1 MSQILVTGSIAL
13 DRIAVFHDRFANHIL
28 PEKVHRLNVAFTV
41 DNMTVNFGGT
51 GGNIAYNL
59 ALLGAKPM
67 LMGTVGTDAA
77 KYLQHL
83 KKHKVDCRYVKKIP
97 KVLTAHATVMTDMD
111 DNQITAFYMGAMSFA
126 HKFSI
131 LNFKFSNKSQIS
143 NLKSQIES
151 EIQNPK
157 SEINLA
163 IIAPNDIKAMVK
175 HADECRRSKVRFIA
189 DPGQAIP
196 ALSKIDLQDLITG
209 AYVLV
214 VNDYEWDLIR
224 EKTGWEMKDVLS
236 KINYLIITYGENGSK
251 VWRKDATMWEV
262 PVVKPKEII
271 DPTGCGDA
279 FRAGLMYGIIH
290 DYPIEKSAAI
300 GAWIA
305 AKAIEKAGTQNH
317 KVKKS
322 DFQKFLKKI

>member
-51 GGNIAYNL
+51 GGNIAYSL
-59 ALLGAKPM
+59 ALLGEKPM
-67 LMGTVGTDAA
+67 LMGTVGSDAT

-83 KKHKVDCRYVKKIP
+83 KKNKVDCRYVKKIP
-97 KVLTAHATVMTDMD
+97 KILTAHATVMTDMD
-111 DNQITAFYMGAMSFA
+111 DNQITAFYMGAMSHA
-126 HKFSI
+126 HNVQCPMFSRLRSKPSANVQLGI
-131 LNFKFSNKSQIS
+131 V
-143 NLKSQIES
+143 
-151 EIQNPK
+151 
-157 SEINLA
+157 
-163 IIAPNDIKAMVK
+163 APNDIKAMVK
-175 HADECRRSKVRFIA
+175 HADEFRRARVRFIA

-224 EKTGWEMKDVLS
+224 GKTGWEMKDVLS

-251 VWRKDATMWEV
+251 VWRKDATEWEV
-262 PVVKPKEII
+262 PAVKPKEMV

-290 DYPIEKSAAI
+290 DYPIEKSASI
-300 GAWIA
+300 GAWVA

-317 KVKKS
+317 KVKKT

>member
-1 MSQILVTGSIAL
+1 MKNILVTGSIAL
-13 DRIAVFHDRFANHIL
+13 DRIAVFRDRFANHIL

-51 GGNIAYNL
+51 GGNIAYSL

-67 LMGTVGTDAA
+67 LMGTVGSDAG

-83 KKHKVDCRYVKKIP
+83 KKHKINCKYVKKIP

-111 DNQITAFYMGAMSFA
+111 DNQITAFYMGAMSYA
-126 HKFSI
+126 HKFTI
-131 LNFKFSNKSQIS
+131 YNLQFTNKSQIA
-143 NLKSQIES
+143 NRKSQID
-151 EIQNPK
+151 
-157 SEINLA
+157 LA
-163 IIAPNDIKAMVK
+163 IIAPNDIKAMVNY
-175 HADECRRSKVRFIA
+175 ATECRTNFIPFIA

-196 ALSKIDLQDLITG
+196 ALSKVDMTELITG
-209 AYVLV
+209 AHVLV

-224 EKTGWEMKDVLS
+224 QKTGWDMKDVLFRVD
-236 KINYLIITYGENGSK
+236 YLIITYGEKGSK
-251 VWRKDATMWEV
+251 IWRKDATMWEV
-262 PVVKPKEII
+262 PAFKPNAIV

-279 FRAGLMYGIIH
+279 FRSGLMYGIVNG
-290 DYPIEKSAAI
+290 YTIEKSASI

-317 KVKKS
+317 KIKKS